1 VKKLSGSTTLKLIHE
16 KYTARGPGMVEGE
29 RFKEGLRFAM
39 AGNKE
44 VAQHVDKAQEDLSP
58 LRVYELFKNVTDE
71 DAEILWLNPRYTPEG
86 SSMGSRAMKLKANE
100 VLWVLMPMYVLV
112 CCCDVWVGM
121 VVRSTSCC
129 IAS

>member
-1 VKKLSGSTTLKLIHE
+1 
-16 KYTARGPGMVEGE
+16 MVEAE

-71 DAEILWLNPRYTPEG
+71 DAEILWLNPKYVAALGEG
-86 SSMGSRAMKLKANE
+86 LA
-100 VLWVLMPMYVLV
+100 LV
-112 CCCDVWVGM
+112 WC
-121 VVRSTSCC
+121 SC
-129 IAS
+129 